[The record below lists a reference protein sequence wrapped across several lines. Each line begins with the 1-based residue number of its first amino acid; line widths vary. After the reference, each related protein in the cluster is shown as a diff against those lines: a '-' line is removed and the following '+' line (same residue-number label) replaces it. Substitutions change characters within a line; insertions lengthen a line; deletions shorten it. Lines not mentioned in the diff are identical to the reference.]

1 MSDLVEMPSGLIVPE
16 SALPPPPPPPSHVS
30 IEGTFDTKEAAEK
43 WVDQCIVRWQ
53 WSLSLDAISSDDED
67 AEPTWRAKAH
77 RTSGQI
83 HNKTYETYLKND
95 NDVPLLPYVEVVKEQ
110 TEDEAC
116 PHVYR
121 IVNKF

>member
-30 IEGTFDTKEAAEK
+30 IEGTFNTKEAAEA
-43 WVDQCIVRWQ
+43 WVDQCVVRWQ
-53 WSLSLDAISSDDED
+53 WALSMDNVASDPDD
-67 AEPTWRAKAH
+67 PPVWRANAH

-83 HNKTYETYLKND
+83 HNKTYETYVKND
-95 NDVPLLPYVEVVKEQ
+95 SDVPLLSYVEVVKEQ
-110 TEDEAC
+110 TEDEAR
-116 PHVYR
+116 PVVYR